1 MEVTPHPPVRRW
13 QEELDPAAQLGP
25 YQPPVVLL
33 DLLARLLG
41 AESYA
46 AADEPRRRRIR
57 VAAEQ
62 IRSAGL
68 DPRVI
73 GLVTEPRITELMGV
87 SETTGR
93 STRQRDGVYER
104 LHRVQMVKLRYLLT
118 VWTAEAGDEPGY
130 ASALGIVRRWTLIT
144 LALIVFVI
152 FLMTTKPF

>member
-57 VAAEQ
+57 AAAEQ

-73 GLVTEPRITELMGV
+73 GLVTG
-87 SETTGR
+87 SAA
-93 STRQRDGVYER
+93 SS
-104 LHRVQMVKLRYLLT
+104 
-118 VWTAEAGDEPGY
+118 AGD
-130 ASALGIVRRWTLIT
+130 ASDAGPDAGSDWCSGSG
-144 LALIVFVI
+144 
-152 FLMTTKPF
+152 

>member
-33 DLLARLLG
+33 DLLARRLG

-57 VAAEQ
+57 AAAEQ
-62 IRSAGL
+62 IRTAGL

-93 STRQRDGVYER
+93 STRQRDKAFPRAVVRGR
-104 LHRVQMVKLRYLLT
+104 LWCEPDVIDYLEHRQETSPRPGALR
-118 VWTAEAGDEPGY
+118 
-130 ASALGIVRRWTLIT
+130 SARVAHREKTQEGLR
-144 LALIVFVI
+144 
-152 FLMTTKPF
+152 P

>member
-57 VAAEQ
+57 AAVE
-62 IRSAGL
+62 
-68 DPRVI
+68 
-73 GLVTEPRITELMGV
+73 
-87 SETTGR
+87 
-93 STRQRDGVYER
+93 
-104 LHRVQMVKLRYLLT
+104 QMVAVSRTEENMIPAMLAAVR
-118 VWTAEAGDEPGY
+118 AEATLGEICDALRVEWGAYREP
-130 ASALGIVRRWTLIT
+130 AR
-144 LALIVFVI
+144 F
-152 FLMTTKPF
+152 

>member
-46 AADEPRRRRIR
+46 AA
-57 VAAEQ
+57 EQ

-73 GLVTEPRITELMGV
+73 GLVAEPRITELMGV

-93 STRQRDGVYER
+93 STRQRDKAFPRAVVRGR
-104 LHRVQMVKLRYLLT
+104 LWCEPDVIDYLEHRQETSPRPGALR
-118 VWTAEAGDEPGY
+118 
-130 ASALGIVRRWTLIT
+130 SARVARREKIQEG
-144 LALIVFVI
+144 
-152 FLMTTKPF
+152 PRP